1 MNSHYSVMKEEAID
15 LLEINK
21 DGIYVDG
28 TLGRGGHSGEIL
40 KRLDRGHLYAFDL
53 DAEAIEICR
62 QNLNS
67 EKCTFIHANYAE
79 MKNYVPQADGIL
91 LDLGVSSPQFDN
103 AERGFS
109 YRYDAPLDMR
119 MDQSSEKTAAKL
131 VNEAEEA
138 ELLRIFR
145 SYGEVPFASRIVS
158 NILKRRA
165 EKPIETT
172 FELVDIIKMSL
183 PPKELSKKGHPAKQC
198 FQALRIAVNDELTS
212 LETFLKDLPDLLK
225 INGVAVVITF
235 HSLEDRLVKNRFKEL
250 STVKVDKR
258 IALRPEE
265 IPQPDYIL
273 PEHKVRPSAKEL
285 DENHRSH
292 SAILR
297 VIKRVG

>member
-1 MNSHYSVMKEEAID
+1 MKEEAID

-158 NILKRRA
+158 NILKHRA

-198 FQALRIAVNDELTS
+198 FHALRIAVNDELTS
-212 LETFLKDLPDLLK
+212 LEIFLKDLPDLLK

>member
-1 MNSHYSVMKEEAID
+1 MKEEAID

-158 NILKRRA
+158 NILKHRA

-212 LETFLKDLPDLLK
+212 LEIFLKDLPDLLK

>member
-1 MNSHYSVMKEEAID
+1 MKEEAID

-198 FQALRIAVNDELTS
+198 FQALRIAVNDELSS

-225 INGVAVVITF
+225 VNGVAVIITF

>member
-62 QNLNS
+62 RNLNS

-131 VNEAEEA
+131 V
-138 ELLRIFR
+138 
-145 SYGEVPFASRIVS
+145 
-158 NILKRRA
+158 
-165 EKPIETT
+165 
-172 FELVDIIKMSL
+172 
-183 PPKELSKKGHPAKQC
+183 
-198 FQALRIAVNDELTS
+198 
-212 LETFLKDLPDLLK
+212 
-225 INGVAVVITF
+225 
-235 HSLEDRLVKNRFKEL
+235 
-250 STVKVDKR
+250 
-258 IALRPEE
+258 
-265 IPQPDYIL
+265 
-273 PEHKVRPSAKEL
+273 
-285 DENHRSH
+285 
-292 SAILR
+292 
-297 VIKRVG
+297 

>member
-1 MNSHYSVMKEEAID
+1 
-15 LLEINK
+15 
-21 DGIYVDG
+21 
-28 TLGRGGHSGEIL
+28 
-40 KRLDRGHLYAFDL
+40 
-53 DAEAIEICR
+53 
-62 QNLNS
+62 
-67 EKCTFIHANYAE
+67 
-79 MKNYVPQADGIL
+79 ADGIL

-158 NILKRRA
+158 NILKHRA

-212 LETFLKDLPDLLK
+212 LEIFLKDLPDLLK

>member
-79 MKNYVPQADGIL
+79 MKKYVPQADGIL

-198 FQALRIAVNDELTS
+198 FQALRIAVNDELSS

-225 INGVAVVITF
+225 VNGVAVIITF

>member
-1 MNSHYSVMKEEAID
+1 MKEEAID

-235 HSLEDRLVKNRFKEL
+235 HSLEDRLVNNRIKEL

>member
-1 MNSHYSVMKEEAID
+1 MLEEAIE

-28 TLGRGGHSGEIL
+28 TLGRGGHSSEIL
-40 KRLDRGHLYAFDL
+40 KRLDQGHLYAFDL
-53 DAEAIEICR
+53 DAEAIEICKKT
-62 QNLNS
+62 LNS

-119 MDQSSEKTAAKL
+119 MDLDQPLTAAKL
-131 VNEAEEA
+131 VNEAEEGK
-138 ELLRIFR
+138 LLEIFR
-145 SYGEVPFASRIVS
+145 RYGEVPYASRIVANIAERRS
-158 NILKRRA
+158 NR
-165 EKPIETT
+165 PIETT
-172 FELVDIIKMSL
+172 FELVEIIKSSL
-183 PPKELSKKGHPAKQC
+183 PARELAKKGHPAKQC
-198 FQALRIAVNDELTS
+198 FQALRIAVNDELHS
-212 LETFLKDLPDLLK
+212 LESFLEDLPELLK
-225 INGVAVVITF
+225 VNGVAVIITF

-250 STVKVDKR
+250 STVQVDKR

-265 IPQPDYIL
+265 IPQPDFIL

>member
-1 MNSHYSVMKEEAID
+1 MKEEAID

>member
-158 NILKRRA
+158 NILKHRA

-212 LETFLKDLPDLLK
+212 LEIFLKDLPDLLK

>member
-1 MNSHYSVMKEEAID
+1 MKEEAID

-62 QNLNS
+62 RNLNS

-198 FQALRIAVNDELTS
+198 FQALRIAVNDELSS

-225 INGVAVVITF
+225 VNGVAVIITF

>member
-1 MNSHYSVMKEEAID
+1 MKEEAID

-79 MKNYVPQADGIL
+79 MKKYVPQADGIL

-198 FQALRIAVNDELTS
+198 FQALRIAVNDELSS

-225 INGVAVVITF
+225 VNGVAVIITF

>member
-1 MNSHYSVMKEEAID
+1 MKEEAID

-198 FQALRIAVNDELTS
+198 FQALRIAVNDELSS
-212 LETFLKDLPDLLK
+212 LVSFLKYLPYLLKVNGVSVIITFL
-225 INGVAVVITF
+225 
-235 HSLEDRLVKNRFKEL
+235 SLEDRLVNNRFKEL